1 MKAFKS
7 LISNIVLAT
16 TLLAVVPV
24 PTLALPLQI
33 FDCNG
38 VSRASKDVSA
48 NAKSEVKIDVTSN
61 SGQVADGTQVTL
73 TNSESG
79 EVLTASAVNGTVTF
93 PAVATGSWVLG
104 SSVSNLLFESVFLVS
119 EISAVAAGGAAVAA
133 GVVGGGAVAGGVVI
147 VDDQIN
153 DNNDNPAPT
162 PTPIPD
168 PTIPPNPTI
177 DPLCPDC
184 DSDDDAD
191 EIDNFFD
198 AKKEEEKQALK
209 DKEKAN
215 KSSATNC
222 LNDKEIP
229 PMSQFD

>member
-1 MKAFKS
+1 MSHLKFAIS
-7 LISNIVLAT
+7 L
-16 TLLAVVPV
+16 VVILPI
-24 PTLALPLQI
+24 TSFALPLQI

-38 VSRASKDVSA
+38 VSRATKDVSA

-61 SGQVADGTQVTL
+61 SGQVADGTEVTL
-73 TNSESG
+73 TNSASG

-93 PAVATGSWVLG
+93 PAVATGSWVIG
-104 SSVSNLLFESVFLVS
+104 STVSNLLFESVFLTV
-119 EISAVAAGGAAVAA
+119 EISSMVAGGAAIAA
-133 GVVGGGAVAGGVVI
+133 GVVGGSAVAGAVVV

-153 DNNDNPAPT
+153 ENKDTPAPT
-162 PTPIPD
+162 PTPEPD

-198 AKKEEEKQALK
+198 AKKNEENKALK
-209 DKEKAN
+209 NKEEAN

-222 LNDKEIP
+222 LNDKDLP
-229 PMSQFD
+229 PMSQSE